1 MARSKLHCCHVGGFV
16 AAAAAERESKSS
28 WAAAF
33 ETFNNADVI
42 LKCNINE
49 DILKW

>member
-16 AAAAAERESKSS
+16 AAAAAEREFKSS

-33 ETFNNADVI
+33 ETVNNTGVI
-42 LKCNINE
+42 LKRKINE
-49 DILKW
+49 DN